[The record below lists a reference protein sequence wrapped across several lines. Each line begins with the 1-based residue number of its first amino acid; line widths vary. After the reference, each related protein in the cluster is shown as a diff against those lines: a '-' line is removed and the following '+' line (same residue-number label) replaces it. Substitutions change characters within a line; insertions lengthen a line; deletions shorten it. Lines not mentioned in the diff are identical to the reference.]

1 MKDDRLYLIHI
12 LECIGRVEEYVK
24 GGLDTFM
31 ESTLIQD
38 AVMRNLQM
46 VGESARSISEETKD
60 RRPEVDWRGIIGFRN
75 VIVHDYFGV
84 RLVRVWEVV
93 EHNLPTLKDQI
104 EAILEEQESAP

>member
-1 MKDDRLYLIHI
+1 MKDDRLYVIHI
-12 LECIGRVEEYVK
+12 LECIGQVEEYVT

-46 VGESARSISEETKD
+46 VGESARSISEETKA
-60 RRPEVDWRGIIGFRN
+60 RHPEVDWRGIIGFRN
-75 VIVHDYFGV
+75 VIVHHYFGV

-93 EHNLPTLKDQI
+93 EHNLPTLKTQI
-104 EAILEEQESAP
+104 EAILDEQDGPL